1 MQFIEIFTTVGYKT
15 DSWHN
20 MHVNVSCRSI
30 FPNNII
36 NYKSSVVFIV
46 GQNYNTKQCEMWDTM
61 CVCVCVW
68 ISSKPKL
75 RQWSTCVFWYTIYK
89 LF

>member
-1 MQFIEIFTTVGYKT
+1 
-15 DSWHN
+15 

-61 CVCVCVW
+61 CVCVCGYQVNL
-68 ISSKPKL
+68 S
-75 RQWSTCVFWYTIYK
+75 CVSGLHVYFDIQYTSYSNIYFRK
-89 LF
+89 A